1 MANGQGI
8 GQRTG
13 QRIGQRIGLYPGTFD
28 PITNGH
34 ADIIGRA
41 IKLVDRL
48 VIGVAVNIGK
58 APMFSVEERVDLV
71 REQVVHL
78 GDSVEVLPF
87 DSLLMH
93 FAQDVGAGVI
103 IRGLRAVAD
112 FEYEFQMTAMNQ
124 QLNRELETVFLMADP
139 RHQAIASRLVKEIA
153 QLGGNIAPFVAPSV
167 ARRLLDKVKQGRD
180 PANRAAE

>member
-1 MANGQGI
+1 M
-8 GQRTG
+8 
-13 QRIGQRIGLYPGTFD
+13 RIGLYPGTFD

-41 IKLVDRL
+41 VKLVDKM

-58 APMFSVEERVDLV
+58 GPMFTVEERVELV
-71 REQVVHL
+71 REQVAHL
-78 GDSVEVLPF
+78 GDRVEVLPF
-87 DSLLMH
+87 SSLLMH
-93 FAQDVGAGVI
+93 FAQELGAGVI

-153 QLGGNIAPFVAPSV
+153 QLGGNISPFVAPSV
-167 ARRLLDKVKQGRD
+167 EKRLLDKVKQAQD